1 MPKRILM
8 TAQLDVIHKSLAK
21 MTALISKSLNNMI
34 IALKEQDLLL
44 ADEVIE
50 GDEQIDAMELK
61 IEKDCILIL
70 ARHQPIASDLRDVTS
85 VFRVI
90 SDLERIGDQC
100 ADICEYIK
108 LISQEEYVK
117 PLVDIPQMAIE
128 CEKMINMAIRSFISK
143 DLELAKEVLMMDNTI
158 DDYFEN
164 IREELIEIMSQKP
177 ETVRQC
183 TYLILIVKYLEKIAD
198 HATNISGWL
207 IYNITGT
214 H

>member
-34 IALKEQDLLL
+34 IALKEQDLIL
-44 ADEVIE
+44 AEEVIE

-61 IEKDCILIL
+61 IEKDCILVL

-100 ADICEYIK
+100 ADICQYIKLMAQEEYIK
-108 LISQEEYVK
+108 PLI
-117 PLVDIPQMAIE
+117 DIPQMAIE
-128 CEKMINMAIRSFISK
+128 CEKMINMSIRSFISK
-143 DLELAKEVLMMDNTI
+143 DLELAKDVLMMDNTI

-164 IREELIEIMSQKP
+164 IREELIDIMAKKP

-207 IYNITGT
+207 VYNVTGT

>member
-164 IREELIEIMSQKP
+164 IREELIEIMSKKP

>member
-21 MTALISKSLNNMI
+21 MTALISKSINNMI
-34 IALKEQDLLL
+34 IALKEQDLIL

-50 GDEQIDAMELK
+50 NDEQIDAMELK

-90 SDLERIGDQC
+90 SDLERVGDQC

-108 LISQEEYVK
+108 LMSQEEYIK

-128 CEKMINMAIRSFISK
+128 CEKMINMSIRSFISK
-143 DLELAKEVLMMDNTI
+143 DLELAKEVLMMDNTV

-164 IREELIEIMSQKP
+164 IREELIDIMGKKP

-207 IYNITGT
+207 VYNITGT

>member
-34 IALKEQDLLL
+34 IALKEQDLQL

-108 LISQEEYVK
+108 MLAQEEYVK

-128 CEKMINMAIRSFISK
+128 CEKMINMSIRSFISK
-143 DLELAKEVLMMDNTI
+143 DLELAKEVLIMDNTI

-164 IREELIEIMSQKP
+164 IREELIEIMAKKP

-183 TYLILIVKYLEKIAD
+183 TYLILIIKYLEKIAD

-207 IYNITGT
+207 VYNITGT

>member
-34 IALKEQDLLL
+34 IALKEQDLIL

-50 GDEQIDAMELK
+50 NDEQIDAMELK
-61 IEKDCILIL
+61 IEKDCILVL

-108 LISQEEYVK
+108 LMSQEEYIK

-128 CEKMINMAIRSFISK
+128 CEKMINMSIRSFISK

-164 IREELIEIMSQKP
+164 IREELIDIMAKKP

-207 IYNITGT
+207 VYNITGT

>member
-108 LISQEEYVK
+108 LLAQEEYVK

-128 CEKMINMAIRSFISK
+128 CEKMINMSIRSFISK
-143 DLELAKEVLMMDNTI
+143 DLELAKEVLMMDNII

-164 IREELIEIMSQKP
+164 IREELIDIMAKKP

-183 TYLILIVKYLEKIAD
+183 TYLILIIKYLEKIAD

-207 IYNITGT
+207 VYNITGT